1 MSFLPLAG
9 VRVLDLTSSLAGPTC
24 TEILAAL
31 GADVV
36 KVEHPG
42 RGDEARDWGPR
53 FFEGGSVMFFAAN
66 AGKRSVGLDLK
77 SAAGLDVLL
86 RLADGAAVLVQSLR
100 PGSAERLGFGPD
112 TVRARNPGLVYCT
125 IGAFGHTGPL
135 AAEPGYDPLMQ
146 AAAGI
151 MSVTGEP
158 DRAPVRVGVS
168 LIDIGTGVW
177 AALAIVAALHEGGGR
192 TLDLSLYE
200 TALSLLPYQLTAVLA
215 GGPVPERQGSAF
227 PLIVPYQVFATAD
240 GQLMIVAGNDRLF
253 AGLCNVLGAPELA
266 SDARFATN
274 PLRVGHRDELI
285 ALLEE
290 GETRHSILR
299 LGELGADRAI
309 HPHLRADERA
319 ADLLARLLELRGA
332 YAVDVPAWR
341 LGLIVLAREL
351 APDEAYAWLERLKVR
366 RRDAE
371 RIAGA
376 VVVAPRVVER
386 LHTERP
392 DSAQV
397 VALCD
402 PYAPDAPLY
411 ALALSDLPSLHAYF
425 ERLRDVRLEITGTD
439 LVALGLAESP
449 RVGEVLAEL
458 RRRKLNGDLDGRDSE
473 LAAAQELIA
482 QE

>member
-77 SAAGLDVLL
+77 SEAGLEVLL

-100 PGSAERLGFGPD
+100 PGTAERLGFGPD
-112 TVRARNPGLVYCT
+112 ALRARNPGLVYCT
-125 IGAFGHTGPL
+125 IGAFGHVGPL

-158 DRAPVRVGVS
+158 DRPPVRVGVS

-177 AALAIVAALHEGGGR
+177 AALAVVAALHEGGGR

-215 GGPVPERQGSAF
+215 GEPVPERQGSAF

-253 AGLCNVLGAPELA
+253 TALCGVLGAGGLA
-266 SDARFATN
+266 SDPRFATN

-285 ALLEE
+285 ALLEPLVA
-290 GETRHSILR
+290 GHAT
-299 LGELGADRAI
+299 
-309 HPHLRADERA
+309 
-319 ADLLARLLELRGA
+319 ADLL
-332 YAVDVPAWR
+332 
-341 LGLIVLAREL
+341 
-351 APDEAYAWLERLKVR
+351 
-366 RRDAE
+366 
-371 RIAGA
+371 
-376 VVVAPRVVER
+376 
-386 LHTERP
+386 
-392 DSAQV
+392 
-397 VALCD
+397 
-402 PYAPDAPLY
+402 
-411 ALALSDLPSLHAYF
+411 
-425 ERLRDVRLEITGTD
+425 ERLRAAGVPASPVLDVADVAAHDQTR
-439 LVALGLAESP
+439 ALGILQELGGHETVAPPVSVDGERVRFRSP
-449 RVGEVLAEL
+449 PPLVGQHTAEVLAEA
-458 RRRKLNGDLDGRDSE
+458 GYAEAEIAE
-473 LAAAQELIA
+473 LALAGVVRLG
-482 QE
+482 

>member
-1 MSFLPLAG
+1 VSFLPLAG

-285 ALLEE
+285 ALLEPLVA
-290 GETRHSILR
+290 GRAT
-299 LGELGADRAI
+299 GELLDR
-309 HPHLRADERA
+309 LRAA
-319 ADLLARLLELRGA
+319 G
-332 YAVDVPAWR
+332 VPASPVLDVADVAAHEQTR
-341 LGLIVLAREL
+341 ALGILQELDGRETV
-351 APDEAYAWLERLKVR
+351 ATPVSVDG
-366 RRDAE
+366 E
-371 RIAGA
+371 RISFRSPPPLVGQ
-376 VVVAPRVVER
+376 
-386 LHTERP
+386 HT
-392 DSAQV
+392 A
-397 VALCD
+397 
-402 PYAPDAPLY
+402 
-411 ALALSDLPSLHAYF
+411 
-425 ERLRDVRLEITGTD
+425 
-439 LVALGLAESP
+439 
-449 RVGEVLAEL
+449 EVLAEA
-458 RRRKLNGDLDGRDSE
+458 GYAEAEIAE
-473 LAAAQELIA
+473 LAAAGTIRLG
-482 QE
+482 

>member
-86 RLADGAAVLVQSLR
+86 RLADGAAVVVQSLR
-100 PGSAERLGFGPD
+100 PGTAERLGFGPGAL
-112 TVRARNPGLVYCT
+112 RARNPGLVYCT
-125 IGAFGHTGPL
+125 IGAFGHAGPL

-158 DRAPVRVGVS
+158 DRPPVRVGVS

-215 GGPVPERQGSAF
+215 GEPVPERQGSAF

-253 AGLCNVLGAPELA
+253 TALCEVLGAHELV
-266 SDARFATN
+266 SDPRFATN

-285 ALLEE
+285 ALLEQLIA
-290 GETRHSILR
+290 GRATA
-299 LGELGADRAI
+299 ELLDR
-309 HPHLRADERA
+309 LRAA
-319 ADLLARLLELRGA
+319 G
-332 YAVDVPAWR
+332 VPASPVLDVADVAAHEQTR
-341 LGLIVLAREL
+341 ALGILQEL
-351 APDEAYAWLERLKVR
+351 D
-366 RRDAE
+366 
-371 RIAGA
+371 GHGT
-376 VVVAPRVVER
+376 VAPPISVDGERVR
-386 LHTERP
+386 FRSP
-392 DSAQV
+392 
-397 VALCD
+397 
-402 PYAPDAPLY
+402 P
-411 ALALSDLPSLHAYF
+411 
-425 ERLRDVRLEITGTD
+425 
-439 LVALGLAESP
+439 P
-449 RVGEVLAEL
+449 RVGQHTAEVLAEAGYA
-458 RRRKLNGDLDGRDSE
+458 KAEIAD
-473 LAAAQELIA
+473 LAAAGVVRLG
-482 QE
+482 

>member
-77 SAAGLDVLL
+77 SEAGLEVLL

-100 PGSAERLGFGPD
+100 PGTAERLGFGPD
-112 TVRARNPGLVYCT
+112 ALRARNPGLVYCT
-125 IGAFGHTGPL
+125 IGAFGHVGPL

-158 DRAPVRVGVS
+158 DRPPVRVGVS

-177 AALAIVAALHEGGGR
+177 AALAVVAALHEGGGR

-215 GGPVPERQGSAF
+215 GEPVPERQGSAF

-253 AGLCNVLGAPELA
+253 TALCGVLGAGGLA
-266 SDARFATN
+266 SDPRFTTN

-285 ALLEE
+285 ALLEPLVA
-290 GETRHSILR
+290 GHAT
-299 LGELGADRAI
+299 
-309 HPHLRADERA
+309 
-319 ADLLARLLELRGA
+319 ADLL
-332 YAVDVPAWR
+332 
-341 LGLIVLAREL
+341 
-351 APDEAYAWLERLKVR
+351 
-366 RRDAE
+366 
-371 RIAGA
+371 
-376 VVVAPRVVER
+376 
-386 LHTERP
+386 
-392 DSAQV
+392 
-397 VALCD
+397 
-402 PYAPDAPLY
+402 
-411 ALALSDLPSLHAYF
+411 
-425 ERLRDVRLEITGTD
+425 ERLRAAGVPASPVLDVADVAAHDQTR
-439 LVALGLAESP
+439 ALGILQELGGHETVAPPVSVDGERVRFRSP
-449 RVGEVLAEL
+449 PPLVGQHTAEVLAEA
-458 RRRKLNGDLDGRDSE
+458 GYAETEIAE
-473 LAAAQELIA
+473 LALAGVVRLG
-482 QE
+482 